1 MTVRWAVTYTVSVV
15 ACSMRQLTLT
25 STADR
30 DTAEL
35 EAQRASLHQQ
45 LANVGDFRRGSLV
58 STFRRCGRSYCA
70 CADPDHP
77 GHGPINLLTKSVSGK
92 TVTRVVPEGP
102 ALAKVQQEVAHYRQ
116 FKAVL
121 EQIVEVNEAICD
133 ARPVSALAGTPPEAE
148 PKKRGSSRSSRR
160 TSPPR

>member
-1 MTVRWAVTYTVSVV
+1 
-15 ACSMRQLTLT
+15 MRQLTLT
-25 STADR
+25 STGDR

-45 LANVGDFRRGSLV
+45 LADVGDFRRGSLV
-58 STFRRCGRSYCA
+58 STFRRCGKSYCA

-92 TVTRVVPEGP
+92 TITRVVPEGP
-102 ALAKVQQEVAHYRQ
+102 TLAKVQQEVAHYKQ

-133 ARPVSALAGTPPEAE
+133 ARQVSALAWTPPRAE
-148 PKKRGSSRSSRR
+148 PKRASSRSSRW